1 MCKLLFT
8 ILLSTGSLLISAG
21 DCIVQDKPPVIYMS
35 RPDVYSG
42 SLSGLVITINGVA
55 VTTMKNNTTFTYP
68 VQNPGNVTI
77 KVSPGGV
84 SKLMARAQELTII
97 TEKNKSYFI
106 EVGWTNSITQ
116 PIYVKQVA
124 FEQVANRFPE
134 LSGQV
139 NQGNMQSAVTDNN
152 REANPNNVQNEQTA
166 QQVINNA
173 SAQPKTS
180 EKNINIIPVSDV
192 DKNIPS
198 ASAKRQYLF
207 ALIIGN
213 EDYSSFQTGLSSE
226 VNVAYAQNDARI
238 FKEYA
243 ILTLGAPEEN
253 TILLLNA
260 RAIEMNRAI
269 IKMNL
274 FAKNAGGKAEI
285 IVYYAGHGFPDEMT
299 KEPYLMPV
307 DVSGSDLQFAVKL
320 NDLYKKMTEF
330 PTQKVTIFLDAC
342 FSGGGR
348 GAGLVAA
355 RGVKI
360 KPKEAEMNGSLAV
373 FTSSSGDQSSLS
385 FKDQQHG
392 MFTYFLLKKL
402 QETKGKVSYKELA
415 DYLSEQVALNSIRVN
430 DKEQNPQIK
439 LSPDA
444 QSVWEMWNMSK

>member
-1 MCKLLFT
+1 MYKMLFT
-8 ILLSTGSLLISAG
+8 ILLSIGSLLISAG
-21 DCIVQDKPPVIYMS
+21 DCIVQDKPPVIYFS
-35 RPDVYSG
+35 RPDIYAG
-42 SLSGLVITINGVA
+42 SLSGLDIAINGVT
-55 VTTMKNNTTFTYP
+55 VTSMKNNTTFTYP
-68 VQNPGNVTI
+68 VQNQGSVTI
-77 KVSPGGV
+77 KVSAGGV
-84 SKLMARAQELTII
+84 SKLMARAKELTIM
-97 TEKNKSYFI
+97 TEKNKSYFV
-106 EVGWTNSITQ
+106 EVGWTTSLTQ
-116 PIYVKQVA
+116 PIYIKQVA
-124 FEQVANRFPE
+124 WEQVAGRFPE
-134 LSGQV
+134 LSGKV
-139 NQGNMQSAVTDNN
+139 NQGNL
-152 REANPNNVQNEQTA
+152 QTA
-166 QQVINNA
+166 DAEKTREINPVNAQGEQALKQQGNNPAAEPKEINKNTTAA
-173 SAQPKTS
+173 S
-180 EKNINIIPVSDV
+180 VSDV

-243 ILTLGAPEEN
+243 IQTLGAPEEN

-269 IKMNL
+269 AKMNL

-320 NDLYKKMTEF
+320 NDLYKKMSEF
-330 PTQKVTIFLDAC
+330 PTRKVTIFLDAC

-360 KPKEAEMNGSLAV
+360 RPKETELNGSLAV

-385 FKDQQHG
+385 YKEQQHG

-402 QETKGKVSYKELA
+402 QETKGKVSYKELS
-415 DYLSEQVALNSIRVN
+415 DYLSEKVGLNSIRIN
-430 DKEQNPQIK
+430 DKEQNPQVNI
-439 LSPDA
+439 SPDA
-444 QSVWEMWNMSK
+444 LSVWETWNMSK